1 MQQQAEIRLQIAQS
15 YREEAI
21 RAAARERQIAA
32 ASSGRSSIRRSIGF
46 SIIRIGERLAAE
58 SALSSARSAEG

>member
-1 MQQQAEIRLQIAQS
+1 MKSQAEIRLQIAQS

-58 SALSSARSAEG
+58 SSLSSARSAEG